1 MTRAGSRRAGRAG
14 RPPLVARG
22 GPPFPSAAVT
32 RGFAAPARGRVSHTI
47 AAPWGGAGR
56 RGPGAA
62 GGLGAGRGRP
72 GAVVALQAPEEVEC
86 DVCIVGGGPAGCTTA
101 LYTSR
106 ADLKTVVLD
115 KNNTTGALAITSTI
129 ANYPGVDKTMPGQ
142 QLLDEMVKQCQDYGT
157 DYRRAQVF
165 LVDTKGEHKM
175 VYTPD
180 ATFKCRALVL
190 ATGAMGRKASF
201 EGEDT
206 YLGRGVSYC
215 ATCDGAFYRDA
226 EVAVV
231 GSTQEAVEEAQ
242 FLTKFAGTV
251 HWITPRDPHGVPFA
265 DDLLASP
272 NVRHWNQSK
281 LVKIEGDDGGV
292 TGITLKQ
299 RKAEAEEQLAVEG
312 VFVYVAGQLPITDF
326 CQASGLRFNEEGN
339 HESGIWVDEEMAT
352 SEPGVYAIGD
362 IRNTPY
368 KQVVVAA
375 ADGCIAA
382 MAIDKYLKG
391 RKTVRVDWVHS

>member
-1 MTRAGSRRAGRAG
+1 VHSARREGVPIRHASRVFGISVSPSSPSSSSSFGGGIVAGWLR
-14 RPPLVARG
+14 RG
-22 GPPFPSAAVT
+22 GFGVVALA
-32 RGFAAPARGRVSHTI
+32 
-47 AAPWGGAGR
+47 AGR
-56 RGPGAA
+56 RIGPV
-62 GGLGAGRGRP
+62 
-72 GAVVALQAPEEVEC
+72 AVSKPEEVEC
-86 DVCIVGGGPAGCTTA
+86 DVCIVGGGPAGCTCA

-106 ADLKTVVLD
+106 ADLKTIVLD

-142 QLLDEMVKQCQDYGT
+142 QLLDEMVKQAVDYGT

-165 LVDTKGEHKM
+165 LVDSQGEYKY

-180 ATFKCRALVL
+180 VTFKARALVL
-190 ATGAMGRKASF
+190 ASGAMGRKASF
-201 EGEDT
+201 KGEDT

-215 ATCDGAFYRDA
+215 ATCDGAFYRGA

-231 GSTQEAVEEAQ
+231 GVTQEAVEEAQ

-251 HWITPRDPHGVPFA
+251 HWITGKDPTGVPFA
-265 DDLLASP
+265 DDLLACD
-272 NVRHWNQSK
+272 NVKHWKSSR
-281 LVKIEGDDGGV
+281 LLSIDGDDSGV
-292 TGITLKQ
+292 TGVVFKQ
-299 RKAEAEEQLAVEG
+299 RDVEEPEQLAVTG

-326 CQASGLRFNEEGN
+326 CQASGLEFNKEGN
-339 HESGIWVDEEMAT
+339 HESGIKVNEEMAT
-352 SEPGVYAIGD
+352 NQPGVYAIGD

-391 RKTVRVDWVHS
+391 RKNVKVDWVHT